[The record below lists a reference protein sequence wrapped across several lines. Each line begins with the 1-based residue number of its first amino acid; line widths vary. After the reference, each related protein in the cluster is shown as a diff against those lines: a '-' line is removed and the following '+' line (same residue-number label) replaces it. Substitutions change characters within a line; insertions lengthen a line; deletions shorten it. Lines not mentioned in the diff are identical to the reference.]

1 MDRKAEEDL
10 SESGFL
16 LLTQTSGT
24 FRVLDQGRQVV
35 FFKTT
40 GCSLEELEEV
50 RWVAGGAGGAGGGV
64 L

>member
-1 MDRKAEEDL
+1 M
-10 SESGFL
+10 
-16 LLTQTSGT
+16 
-24 FRVLDQGRQVV
+24 DQGRQVV